1 MRSRRDSPILRS
13 RRRERGDPVSRRN
26 AAPLPR
32 PGVPAAGVARAEFA
46 LWNLG
51 FRPFYLLAGMFAS
64 VSILLWTAEY
74 AGDLPGGYLH
84 DPVWHAHE
92 MLFGYTIAV
101 IAGFLFTA
109 VRNWTGQPTPSG
121 GLLAAYALLWIAGRV
136 SVLTPYGFVSAALNA
151 LFPIAVAAGVA
162 VPLARSNNRRN
173 YFFVGLLVLLGL
185 ATFAVH
191 MARLGVVAWPA
202 RASLQVAL
210 DAILFIIAVMAGRVV
225 PMFTNNGVPGAR
237 AVRHPL
243 VEKAALGGVLL
254 LILADL
260 LQVDAAWIGVV
271 AIVVAFAHAARLW
284 LWQPWRTRSTP
295 LVWVL
300 HVAYAWIV
308 VYLVLHALAAWGVVA
323 APLAV
328 HALTIGTIGGMTIGM
343 MTRTA
348 RGHSGRPLVADAV
361 EVTCYALIALAAAI
375 RVFGGIALPEFY
387 RATVVL
393 SGLCWSAGFGLFTVR
408 YWPILTRPRL
418 DGKPG

>member
-1 MRSRRDSPILRS
+1 MP
-13 RRRERGDPVSRRN
+13 
-26 AAPLPR
+26 
-32 PGVPAAGVARAEFA
+32 PARIAHADFA

-51 FRPFYLLAGMFAS
+51 FRPFYLLAGFFAS
-64 VSILLWTAEY
+64 VSILLWIAEY
-74 AGDLPGGYLH
+74 AGGLPGGYLH

-101 IAGFLFTA
+101 VTGFLFTA
-109 VRNWTGQPTPSG
+109 VRNWTGRPTPSG
-121 GLLAAYALLWIAGRV
+121 GLLAAYALLWIAGRI
-136 SVLTPYGFVSAALNA
+136 SVLTPYALVSAVLNA
-151 LFPIAVAAGVA
+151 VFPIAVAAGIA
-162 VPLARSNNRRN
+162 VPLVRSGNRRN

-210 DAILFIIAVMAGRVV
+210 DAVLFIIAVMAGRVV
-225 PMFTNNGVPGAR
+225 PMFTNNGVPGTR

-260 LQVDAAWIGVV
+260 SQVDPAWIGVV
-271 AIVVAFAHAARLW
+271 AIVVALAHAARLW

-295 LVWVL
+295 LVCVL

-308 VYLVLHALAAWGVVA
+308 VYLVLRALAAWGVVA
-323 APLAV
+323 SPLAV

-348 RGHSGRPLVADAV
+348 RGHSGRPLVADGV
-361 EVTCYALIALAAAI
+361 EVTCYALIVLAAVI

-393 SGLCWSAGFGLFTVR
+393 SGLCWSAGFALFTFR

>member
-1 MRSRRDSPILRS
+1 M
-13 RRRERGDPVSRRN
+13 SRRN

-348 RGHSGRPLVADAV
+348 RGHSGRPIVADAV

>member
-1 MRSRRDSPILRS
+1 M
-13 RRRERGDPVSRRN
+13 SRRN
-26 AAPLPR
+26 AVPLPS
-32 PGVPAAGVARAEFA
+32 PGVPAAGGARIDFA

-51 FRPFYLLAGMFAS
+51 FRPFYLLAGIFAS
-64 VSILLWTAEY
+64 VSILLWIAEY
-74 AGDLPGGYLH
+74 AGGLPAGYLH

-101 IAGFLFTA
+101 ITGFLFTA
-109 VRNWTGQPTPSG
+109 VRNWTGQPTPTG
-121 GLLAAYALLWIAGRV
+121 GLLAAYALLWIAGRI
-136 SVLTPYGFVSAALNA
+136 SVLTPYAFVSAVLNA
-151 LFPIAVAAGVA
+151 VFPIAVAAGIA
-162 VPLARSNNRRN
+162 VPLVRSGNRRN

-210 DAILFIIAVMAGRVV
+210 DAVLFIIAVMAGRVV
-225 PMFTNNGVPGAR
+225 PMFTNNGVAGTR

-260 LQVDAAWIGVV
+260 SQVDPAWIGVV

-300 HVAYAWIV
+300 HVAYAWIA
-308 VYLVLHALAAWGVVA
+308 VYLVLRALAAWGVVA
-323 APLAV
+323 SPLAV

-348 RGHSGRPLVADAV
+348 RGHSGRPLVADGA
-361 EVTCYALIALAAAI
+361 EVTCYALIALAAVI

-393 SGLCWSAGFGLFTVR
+393 SGLCWSAGFALFTFR
-408 YWPILTRPRL
+408 YWPILTRPRQ